1 MARPIE
7 PTPPLEGKAALNF
20 LEEKERIENLKPG
33 DPEYKELKKRA
44 KERKGLLKK
53 NPNMRILSR
62 GFR

>member
-7 PTPPLEGKAALNF
+7 PTPPLEGEAALKF

-33 DPEYKELKKRA
+33 DQEYKERKKFHEECR
-44 KERKGLLKK
+44 GLLKK

-62 GFR
+62 GFI

>member
-7 PTPPLEGKAALNF
+7 PTPPLEGEAALKF

-33 DPEYKELKKRA
+33 DPEYM
-44 KERKGLLKK
+44 ERKKFQEECRDLLKK

-62 GFR
+62 GFI